1 MAALNVQIDHVATL
15 REVRKTRFP
24 DPVTVAA
31 MAEIGGVN
39 GVVVH
44 LREDR
49 RHVQDRD
56 LRILRKTLQTRLILK
71 MTATSE
77 MLGVALNIKPDAVL
91 LVPESREET
100 AVEGGLDLMVHKTTV
115 AETIGNLENSG
126 IPVGV
131 LINPDPGQIKL
142 SHQCNAKFVQ
152 VHTGGYCEAT
162 TSAKRGQLFS
172 RIVDAIKL
180 AGRLK
185 IGVHIGNRLCYKT
198 VPAFTEV
205 SEIDEFNIGHSI
217 IARALMVGMEQA
229 VRDMRRLIQGR

>member
-1 MAALNVQIDHVATL
+1 MAALNLQIDHVATL

-31 MAEIGGVN
+31 MAEVGGVD
-39 GVVVH
+39 GIVVH

-71 MTATSE
+71 MTASSE
-77 MLGVALNIKPDAVL
+77 MLGVALNVKPDAVL
-91 LVPESREET
+91 LVPESREE
-100 AVEGGLDLMVHKTTV
+100 AAMEGGLDLMVHKTTL

-131 LINPDPGQIKL
+131 VINPDPGQIKL
-142 SHQCNAKFVQ
+142 AHQCNAKFVQ

-180 AGRLK
+180 ADRLN

-198 VPAFTEV
+198 VPAFREI
-205 SEIDEFNIGHSI
+205 SEIDEFNIGHSL

-229 VRDMRRLIQGR
+229 VRDMRRLIQQR